1 MNISRTASAFLKGVY
16 FAREHAMAQ
25 DAKDTPEG
33 TRWVTIGH
41 TEEHKGQHVLISKK
55 DGRIEGGLGGKFNG
69 TKLKDLGKVEKKA
82 SAAGKAQKKSMD
94 YSLPKKVNPEFIQNR
109 DREGGASQEQ
119 ILNISAKPDYLR
131 LSTSNM
137 LADGAP
143 VVAYGKI
150 PAKQRGRIATVTDAY
165 GKRLQVQYAV
175 MEADD
180 IAASHDDRGN
190 RNTKFYSDDPA
201 VTRAIAG
208 NGRIAGLQLSYERG
222 TADEYRNDMLADDV
236 HGIDADVIEG
246 MKKPVLVRIMQPKD
260 VTDDIGDRSNT
271 ASNLTM
277 NALEQAKNDVNR
289 LGLNNRI
296 DTYASGAPTVEAVSD
311 FINRLPISERGAMR
325 DTDGTPTK
333 QAQDRLQ
340 AALFAKAYPK
350 DSLIRLYSQARDTD
364 VNRLLNGM
372 QGASA
377 AVAVMAQDYPDIR
390 DTIAGAA
397 ERTIRALRAGE
408 SKEIIESQPDMFKS
422 AEDNAT
428 EQAIARIFTRSKS
441 AKEIKGKIEAVARAL
456 SAEAEGKQHESMF
469 AELEPLSPAEI
480 IRATLARFDTENQ

>member
-1 MNISRTASAFLKGVY
+1 MKLTQTTAAFLKGVSFIHKY
-16 FAREHAMAQ
+16 NMAQ
-25 DAKDTPEG
+25 DAKEPPEG

-41 TEEHKGQHVLISKK
+41 TEEHKGQHVLINKK
-55 DGRIEGGLGGKFNG
+55 SGRIEGGLGGKFNG
-69 TKLKDLGKVEKKA
+69 TKLKDLGKAEKKA
-82 SAAGKAQKKSMD
+82 GAAGKAQKKRMD
-94 YSLPKKVNPEFIQNR
+94 YSLPSKVNPESIQNR
-109 DREGGASQEQ
+109 AREGGASQEQ
-119 ILNISAKPDYLR
+119 ILNIAAKPDYLR
-131 LSTSNM
+131 LSTSNI

-190 RNTKFYSDDPA
+190 RNTKFYSGDPS

-208 NGRIAGLQLSYERG
+208 NGRIAGLQLSYEKG
-222 TADEYRNDMLADDV
+222 TADEYRNDMLTDDI
-236 HGIDADVIEG
+236 HGVDADVIEG
-246 MKKPVLVRIMQPKD
+246 MRKPVLVRVMQPKD
-260 VTDDIGDRSNT
+260 VTADIGDRSNT

-277 NALEQAKNDVNR
+277 SALEQAKNDVNR
-289 LGLNNRI
+289 LGFDTPI
-296 DTYASGAPTVEAVSD
+296 ATYASGAPTIEAVSD
-311 FINRLPISERGAMR
+311 FINSLPISERGAMR

-377 AVAVMAQDYPDIR
+377 AVATMSKDYPDVR
-390 DTIAGAA
+390 DIIAGAA

-422 AEDNAT
+422 ADDNAT

-441 AKEIKGKIEAVARAL
+441 AKEIKGKIEAVAKAL
-456 SAEAEGKQHESMF
+456 SAEAESKQHESMF
-469 AELEPLSPAEI
+469 AELEPLSPATI
-480 IRATLARFDTENQ
+480 IRQVLARFDE